1 MMQPTTNTTGWEDLR
16 EVIEQDST
24 REQIAAL
31 AYALWQERGSPDG
44 SPRRRLVQRR
54 TASQNALTLN
64 GLPCEMGHATQ
75 K

>member
-44 SPRRRLVQRR
+44 SPEEDWFNAEQQVR
-54 TASQNALTLN
+54 TRSR
-64 GLPCEMGHATQ
+64 
-75 K
+75 